1 MSNKKQVRIGL
12 VGRGLMGKMHANA
25 YKRIPNFFP
34 DLEYQP
40 VLQAVASRNEEKV
53 KEFAETWGFQS
64 YETDWRKLVERD
76 DIDAIDICAPNNLHA
91 EIAIA
96 AAEAGRSEEHT
107 SELQS
112 RGHLVCRRLLEKKK
126 HQNTVKRPQT
136 KT

>member
-53 KEFAETWGFQS
+53 KEFAGTWGFQS
-64 YETDWRKLVERD
+64 YESDWRKLEIGRASCRGRGESAEVSGRVE
-76 DIDAIDICAPNNLHA
+76 CV
-91 EIAIA
+91 ET
-96 AAEAGRSEEHT
+96 E
-107 SELQS
+107 
-112 RGHLVCRRLLEKKK
+112 RLR
-126 HQNTVKRPQT
+126 V
-136 KT
+136 

>member
-64 YETDWRKLVERD
+64 YETDWRPLVERED
-76 DIDAIDICAPNNLHA
+76 RKSTRLNSSHVASSYAVFCVKK
-91 EIAIA
+91 ET
-96 AAEAGRSEEHT
+96 RT
-107 SELQS
+107 SH
-112 RGHLVCRRLLEKKK
+112 G
-126 HQNTVKRPQT
+126 
-136 KT
+136 